1 MNIRHARN
9 ASLVSFLVFVSGA
22 ATDGWRTFPDPVPLW
37 GRILLVLIF
46 ITDMICLPIGVL
58 AVHKEQRFGKRVIA
72 LSIIPLLAITF
83 IYWVGI
89 A

>member
-9 ASLVSFLVFVSGA
+9 ASLVSFLVFFSGA
-22 ATDGWRTFPDPVPLW
+22 VTDGWRTFPDPVPLW

-46 ITDMICLPIGVL
+46 ITDMICLPIGVV